1 MPHKV
6 LEFRDT
12 PNPNAKKLLV
22 DPPTGPIGSAPRS
35 FFRPE
40 QAKGDPLGER
50 LFLVPGVV
58 NVLIHPDWITIGK
71 SPEVSWDKVKGD
83 VVKALAGGDPR

>member
-22 DPPTGPIGSAPRS
+22 DPPTGPFGSPARS
-35 FFRPE
+35 FRSANE
-40 QAKGDPLGER
+40 ATADALGKR
-50 LFLVPGVV
+50 LIAVPGVV
-58 NVLIHPDWITIGK
+58 GVLIHPDWITINK
-71 SPEVSWDKVKGD
+71 TPEATWDKVKGA
-83 VVKALAGGDPR
+83 VVKALAEVAAT